1 MTDPMTAQTI
11 HDLLAQQARRYGE
24 APFVTFKDVAFSF
37 ADLDAMSR
45 RAAAGLAAIGVG
57 KGDRV
62 ALMIDNCVEYLA
74 LWFGLSRLGAVEVPL
89 NTGHRGA
96 VLSHMLRLSKA
107 RVIVIEPGLIP
118 TFKEAA
124 ADLASPP
131 CMVVRGPVDM
141 DGAVSLDA
149 VMAIEDVPPEVAVA
163 PSDPYAIMF
172 TSGTTGLS
180 KGALMPQGYALNAAR
195 QICEATGYGEGD
207 CLYNAL
213 PLFHGNAQVLSAL
226 PALMAG
232 ARTVLCDRFSAR
244 RFWDDIRDHRCTAFN
259 YIGTILSVLMK
270 APESPA
276 DRDHGLQVMMG
287 AGAGKGLF
295 EAFEARFGVSL
306 IEGYGM
312 SEIGVPIT
320 SDPAR
325 KRPGS
330 CGRQTAHYDLMLM
343 GRDGN
348 AIETPDTPGELL
360 VRPKRPNG
368 MMIEYVEMP
377 EKTVEAFRDL
387 WFHTGDLLQRD
398 ADGFWFFL
406 DRDKDALRR
415 RGENISSFEVERVI
429 NMMPEVVECAV
440 IPVPSDLGEDDVM
453 ICVVP
458 RDGAQVSGQAVRA
471 YCQGKMA
478 DFMLP
483 RYVRFVPVLPKTATA
498 RVEKHKLKS
507 EGVTADTWDAETEDA
522 ETGDAE
528 TTVEVRA

>member
-1 MTDPMTAQTI
+1 MTAQTI
-11 HDLLAQQARRYGE
+11 HGLLDQQAARYDN
-24 APFVTFKDVAFSF
+24 APFLTFREERHSF

-45 RAAAGLAAIGVG
+45 RAAAGLAAMGVA

-62 ALMIDNCVEYLA
+62 ALMLDNCVEYLA

-107 RVIVIEPGLIP
+107 RVIVIEAGLIP
-118 TFKEAA
+118 AFEEAA
-124 ADLASPP
+124 VELNQPP
-131 CMVVRGPVDM
+131 RMVVRGRGHVES
-141 DGAVSLDA
+141 AVSLDA
-149 VMAIEDVPPEVAVA
+149 LMTTRDALPEVAVS
-163 PSDPYAIMF
+163 PRDPYAIMF

-195 QICEATGYGEGD
+195 QICEATGYGEAD

-213 PLFHGNAQVLSAL
+213 PLFHGNAQVLSTL

-232 ARTVLCDRFSAR
+232 ARTVLCDRFSAS
-244 RFWDDIRDHRCTAFN
+244 RFWDDIRAHGCTAFN

-270 APESPA
+270 APESAA
-276 DRDHGLQVMMG
+276 DRDHPLRVMMG

-320 SDPAR
+320 SDPDR

-330 CGRQTAHYDLMLM
+330 CGRQTTQYDLMLVDRH
-343 GRDGN
+343 GQPVT
-348 AIETPDTPGELL
+348 APDTPGELL
-360 VRPKRPNG
+360 VRPRRPNG

-377 EKTVEAFRDL
+377 DKTVEAFRDL
-387 WFHTGDLLQRD
+387 WFHTGDLLQCD
-398 ADGFWFFL
+398 ADGFWYFV

-429 NMMPEVVECAV
+429 NEMSEVAECAV

-453 ICVVP
+453 VCVVP
-458 RDGAQVSGQAVRA
+458 RDGAEVTGAAVRA
-471 YCQGKMA
+471 HCHGRMA

-483 RYVRFVPVLPKTATA
+483 RYVRVLPALPKTATA
-498 RVEKHKLKS
+498 RVEKHKLKA
-507 EGVTADTWDAETEDA
+507 EGVTADTWDADRA
-522 ETGDAE
+522 EVGA
-528 TTVEVRA
+528 

>member
-1 MTDPMTAQTI
+1 MTAQTI
-11 HDLLAQQARRYGE
+11 HGLLDQQAARYGE
-24 APFVTFKDVAFSF
+24 TPFVTFRDIDYSF
-37 ADLDAMSR
+37 AEIDAMSR
-45 RAAAGLAAIGVG
+45 RAAAGLAAQGIG

-62 ALMIDNCVEYLA
+62 ALMLDNCVEYLA
-74 LWFGLSRLGAVEVPL
+74 LWLGLSRLGAVEVPV
-89 NTGHRGA
+89 NTGHRGT
-96 VLSHMLRLSKA
+96 VLAHMLRLSQA
-107 RVIVIEPGLIP
+107 RLVVIEAGLVP
-118 TFKEAA
+118 ALEEVATE
-124 ADLASPP
+124 LNRPP
-131 CMVVRGPVDM
+131 RMVVRGAAHVET
-141 DGAVSLDA
+141 AVPLETL
-149 VMAIEDVPPEVAVA
+149 MATQDSPPEIAVA
-163 PSDPYAIMF
+163 AGDPYAIMF
-172 TSGTTGLS
+172 TSGTTGVS

-195 QICEATGYGEGD
+195 QICEATGYSEAD

-232 ARTVLCDRFSAR
+232 ARTVLCERFSAS
-244 RFWDDIRDHRCTAFN
+244 RFWDDIRAYDCTAFN

-270 APESPA
+270 APPSPA
-276 DRDHGLQVMMG
+276 DRDHSLRVMMG

-320 SDPAR
+320 SDPER

-330 CGRQTAHYDLMLM
+330 CGRQTPHYDLMLVD
-343 GRDGN
+343 RDGQP
-348 AIETPDTPGELL
+348 IETPDTPGELL

-387 WFHTGDLLQRD
+387 WFHTGDLLQFD

-429 NMMPEVVECAV
+429 NAMPEVAECAV

-453 ICVVP
+453 VCVVP
-458 RDGAQVSGQAVRA
+458 GDGQQVTGPAVREH
-471 YCQGKMA
+471 CRGRMA

-483 RYVRFVPVLPKTATA
+483 RYVRLVSALPKTATA
-498 RVEKHKLKS
+498 RVEKHKLKA
-507 EGVTADTWDAETEDA
+507 EGMTADTWDAETA
-522 ETGDAE
+522 E
-528 TTVEVRA
+528 EVGA

>member
-1 MTDPMTAQTI
+1 MTVQTI
-11 HDLLAQQARRYGE
+11 HGLLDQQASRHGE
-24 APFVTFKDVAFSF
+24 RPFLNFGGIDYSF

-45 RAAAGLAAIGVG
+45 RAAAGLAALGVA

-62 ALMIDNCVEYLA
+62 ALMLDNCVAYLA

-107 RVIVIEPGLIP
+107 RVIVIEPALIP
-118 TFKEAA
+118 ALEEVAR
-124 ADLASPP
+124 DLNHPP
-131 CMVVRGPVDM
+131 RMVVRGTAPVE
-141 DGAVSLDA
+141 GAVSLDTL
-149 VMAIEDVPPEVAVA
+149 MATTDTPPEVAVS

-172 TSGTTGLS
+172 TSGTTGVS

-195 QICEATGYGEGD
+195 QICEATGYSETD

-213 PLFHGNAQVLSAL
+213 PLFHGNAQILSAL

-232 ARTVLCDRFSAR
+232 ARTVLCERFSAS
-244 RFWDDIRDHRCTAFN
+244 RFWDDIRAHDCTAFN

-270 APESPA
+270 APEGPA
-276 DRDHGLQVMMG
+276 DRDNPLRVMMG

-320 SDPAR
+320 SDPDR

-330 CGRQTAHYDLMLM
+330 CGRQTPHYDLMLVDRH
-343 GRDGN
+343 GQPIT
-348 AIETPDTPGELL
+348 APDTPGELL

-398 ADGFWFFL
+398 ADGFWYFV

-429 NMMPEVVECAV
+429 NEMPAVAECAV

-453 ICVVP
+453 VCVVP
-458 RDGAQVSGQAVRA
+458 RDGAEVTGAAVRDH
-471 YCQGKMA
+471 CRSKMA

-483 RYVRFVPVLPKTATA
+483 RYVRLLASLPKTATA
-498 RVEKHKLKS
+498 RVEKHKLKA
-507 EGVTADTWDAETEDA
+507 EGVTADTWDADRA
-522 ETGDAE
+522 EVNA
-528 TTVEVRA
+528 